1 MSSPTP
7 ASPDGSS
14 QPYDPW
20 GERSAAAG
28 AAEPGAPDADDTGP
42 TGPGELRDLA
52 LVAVPVTLLG
62 VLLGLL
68 WWWLAPQVPYLSDGK
83 QAFLLNSEGE
93 DTIGVDGV
101 YVALAAGFGLLSGLL
116 VFLLRR
122 SGGIGVVVG
131 LALGSA
137 LAAFVGRVV
146 GSLLGPDADLA
157 AAAARA
163 GRGETFDG
171 PLELNATIAL
181 LVWPLTA
188 LLAHLLV
195 TALFGPRDPEPTV
208 PVHTG
213 WAAGPAAAAHPGG
226 YGPYQGADA
235 PPGAHPE
242 HPNHPGHPDQAG
254 HPDHPGHPNHP
265 GHPDQADGSH
275 RHGQPDQQGP
285 YGGYGPP
292 EAPEGPGRSY

>member
-28 AAEPGAPDADDTGP
+28 TAEPGAPDAETTGP

-52 LVAVPVTLLG
+52 LVAVPVALCG

-68 WWWLAPQVPYLSDGK
+68 WWWLAPNVPYLSDGK

-93 DTIGVDGV
+93 DSVSVDGV
-101 YVALAAGFGLLSGLL
+101 YVALAAGLGLLSGVL

-137 LAAFVGRVV
+137 LAAFLGRVV
-146 GSLLGPDADLA
+146 GSLLGPSGDLA
-157 AAAARA
+157 AVAAET
-163 GRGETFDG
+163 GRGKSFDG
-171 PLELNATIAL
+171 PLELHATIAL
-181 LVWPLTA
+181 LVWPLAA

-195 TALFGPRDPEPTV
+195 TALFGPRDPEPTL

-213 WAAGPAAAAHPGG
+213 WAAGPAAGDPHAGG
-226 YGPYQGADA
+226 YGP
-235 PPGAHPE
+235 
-242 HPNHPGHPDQAG
+242 HPDAG
-254 HPDHPGHPNHP
+254 AAPGDAHL
-265 GHPDQADGSH
+265 
-275 RHGQPDQQGP
+275 GQPDQHGHP
-285 YGGYGPP
+285 YGGNRPP
-292 EAPEGPGRSY
+292 ESPEGPGRSY